1 MDNKRRI
8 AYLDFVKLWAI
19 MLVVWGHALIRI
31 DPEFSAG
38 GFAHSFIY
46 SFHMPLFMLVSGFFA
61 ASSLRQGFWQML
73 EKKSKQLLLP
83 AVTCTLLSIAYFLI
97 VRGGCDY
104 YTEVVG
110 NSWFLKTLFA
120 CYLLL
125 WGGKKIL
132 KRDWLLL
139 PLAVVMFIVP
149 HAYSLQLNY
158 LFPFFLLGYFMGK
171 ERKSLER
178 YMGKIA
184 IVSLV
189 VFFLL
194 FLGNGKAFASR
205 NIFIGYNT
213 LLHEFSLICL
223 KYAFALTGSL
233 ASIGLG
239 YYLCKLSAEAVSI
252 SKLGRY
258 TLGIYVL
265 QTFFLIDV
273 FPDIFKGDI
282 ENPWLL
288 NFIAAPL
295 VTIFMLWLCIA
306 VIRQISKSRIMDL
319 LFFGGVYRQK

>member
-1 MDNKRRI
+1 
-8 AYLDFVKLWAI
+8 
-19 MLVVWGHALIRI
+19 
-31 DPEFSAG
+31 
-38 GFAHSFIY
+38 
-46 SFHMPLFMLVSGFFA
+46 
-61 ASSLRQGFWQML
+61 
-73 EKKSKQLLLP
+73 
-83 AVTCTLLSIAYFLI
+83 
-97 VRGGCDY
+97 
-104 YTEVVG
+104 
-110 NSWFLKTLFA
+110 
-120 CYLLL
+120 
-125 WGGKKIL
+125 
-132 KRDWLLL
+132 
-139 PLAVVMFIVP
+139 
-149 HAYSLQLNY
+149 
-158 LFPFFLLGYFMGK
+158 
-171 ERKSLER
+171 
-178 YMGKIA
+178 MGKIA